1 MSDLNIHTKIE
12 TLSTELR
19 NEVNNFVDSLLQKSD
34 NSKGKIAP
42 KFGSAEGKIEMSAD
56 FDEPLDDFKDYM

>member
-1 MSDLNIHTKIE
+1 MSDLNIHTKID

-34 NSKGKIAP
+34 NSKNEFVP
-42 KFGSAEGKIEMSAD
+42 KFGSAKGKIEMSAD